1 MNIIK
6 AFITLL
12 IIALVVIAMLFI
24 DFAYKTF
31 SYRQRE
37 AMADA
42 IVVLAGGKGRVDEG
56 VRLYRERKGLWLFFI
71 GVDPAVRRSDLYLPR
86 RGDPSS
92 EGVLLEKTSRNT
104 LENAIYGR
112 DIIMGKQVRSI
123 LLITSRYHMKR
134 ASILLRNAL
143 PKDVAI
149 YPYPVDS
156 NNLKQD
162 WWSHG
167 GSFHLLFSEF
177 YKYCMF
183 RALFMLAPGELRED
197 PKAAFPPLPGKVLS

>member
-6 AFITLL
+6 ALVTSLV
-12 IIALVVIAMLFI
+12 IALVVVAMLFI
-24 DFAYKTF
+24 DFTYKTF
-31 SYRQRE
+31 SYRPRE
-37 AMADA
+37 VKADA
-42 IVVLAGGKGRVDEG
+42 IVVLAGGKGRVEEG
-56 VRLYRERKGLWLFFI
+56 VRLYREGKGNWLFFI
-71 GVDPAVRRSDLYLPR
+71 GVDPSVRRSDLYHPR

-92 EGVLLEKTSRNT
+92 EGVILEKASRNT

-112 DIIMGKQVRSI
+112 DVIMSKQVRSI

-149 YPYPVDS
+149 YAYPVDTK
-156 NNLKQD
+156 NLKVA

-167 GSFHLLFSEF
+167 GSFQLLFSEF

-183 RALFMLAPGELRED
+183 RAFFLLAPGELREGLM
-197 PKAAFPPLPGKVLS
+197 PLASSG